1 VPNGSNSSNG
11 TSKTTPKQTTLNNNN
26 VTLDLVKPDQTKQE
40 AESPDHLRH
49 SLVEQMALSLTKDP
63 SFKNALA
70 AAISG
75 QIFQLSP
82 PK

>member
-11 TSKTTPKQTTLNNNN
+11 TSKTSPKQTTLNKNN
-26 VTLDLVKPDQTKQE
+26 VKLDLVKPDQTKQE
-40 AESPDHLRH
+40 TESPDHLRR